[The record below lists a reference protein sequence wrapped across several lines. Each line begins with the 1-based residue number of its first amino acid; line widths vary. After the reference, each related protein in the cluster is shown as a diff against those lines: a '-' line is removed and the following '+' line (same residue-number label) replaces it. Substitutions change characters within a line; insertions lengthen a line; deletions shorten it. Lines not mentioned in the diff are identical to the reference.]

1 MLPIE
6 GLRSQLLTRRRQLF
20 HDVAKTE
27 DDLLWLEVDP
37 QAEGAEKGQEENMIR
52 LLDRMDGRM
61 KAEIEAID
69 QALVRIETGDYGR
82 CEECGQEIGQAR
94 LVALP
99 TAGTCLDCAK
109 QQESRAVWGK

>member
-27 DDLLWLEVDP
+27 DDLLWLELDP
-37 QAEGAEKGQEENMIR
+37 RAEGEEKGQEENMIR

-69 QALVRIETGDYGR
+69 QALVRIETGGYGR
-82 CEECGQEIGQAR
+82 CEACGQEIGEAR
-94 LVALP
+94 LLALP
-99 TAGTCLDCAK
+99 TAVTCLDCAR
-109 QQESRAVWGK
+109 QREFRAVWGT

>member
-6 GLRSQLLTRRRQLF
+6 GLRSQLLTRRRELF

-27 DDLLWLEVDP
+27 DDLLWLELDP

-69 QALVRIETGDYGR
+69 RALVRIETGEYGR
-82 CEECGQEIGQAR
+82 CEGCGKEIDQAR
-94 LVALP
+94 LEALP
-99 TAGTCLDCAK
+99 TAVVCLDCAR
-109 QQESRAVWGK
+109 QGEFGAVWGT